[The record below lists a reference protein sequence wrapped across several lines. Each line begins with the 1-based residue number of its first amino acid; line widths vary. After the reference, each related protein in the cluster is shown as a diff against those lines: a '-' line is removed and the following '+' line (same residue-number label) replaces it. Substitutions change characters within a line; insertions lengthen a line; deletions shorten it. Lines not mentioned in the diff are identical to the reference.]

1 MLYQSGLDN
10 SYPSCKQGIA
20 GDTDPLAQDY
30 LVWANTELANF
41 MSYNSYMSSIVYSGS
56 LYYLYE

>member
-41 MSYNSYMSSIVYSGS
+41 MSYNSYMNEETKID
-56 LYYLYE
+56 